1 MFAWL
6 KEDSIE
12 EIFYN
17 FFTKK
22 NVHGYII
29 PMSILKW
36 RVGVAQTGA
45 GGKNMLEVRAPGSSG
60 DFNNKQHFFKNHK
73 ILTVLT
79 ICSSEPR
86 FPWGNKW
93 KWFLENSK
101 MDCFCAMYLFSQMKN
116 DKKDMFGVRKSL
128 KVVLGCK
135 RSRKFSK
142 RRMGSL
148 FLESFGDSLY
158 TWWTLSQAE
167 KQ

>member
-1 MFAWL
+1 M
-6 KEDSIE
+6 EM
-12 EIFYN
+12 IFGK
-17 FFTKK
+17 FKDGLLLCHVFIFT
-22 NVHGYII
+22 N
-29 PMSILKW
+29 
-36 RVGVAQTGA
+36 
-45 GGKNMLEVRAPGSSG
+45 
-60 DFNNKQHFFKNHK
+60 D
-73 ILTVLT
+73 
-79 ICSSEPR
+79 
-86 FPWGNKW
+86 
-93 KWFLENSK
+93 
-101 MDCFCAMYLFSQMKN
+101 N